1 MRITA
6 VSEVVRNVDANVI
19 RAVRIELL
27 QLEYSVEYLIEY
39 SSTQLI
45 TEVATN
51 YRVIINKWTPGFAL
65 RFVVQLFLM
74 SQNMPEML
82 KKS

>member
-51 YRVIINKWTPGFAL
+51 YRVIINK
-65 RFVVQLFLM
+65 
-74 SQNMPEML
+74 
-82 KKS
+82 